1 MTQDFSHPSRE
12 KTFKMN
18 AFGAEEWARL
28 HEPVNNVDETSDES
42 PGELTGITVTVTVTL
57 TPRGSVQAIVITINN
72 SS

>member
-1 MTQDFSHPSRE
+1 
-12 KTFKMN
+12 MN

-42 PGELTGITVTVTVTL
+42 PGGITVTVTVTL

>member
-1 MTQDFSHPSRE
+1 
-12 KTFKMN
+12 MN

-42 PGELTGITVTVTVTL
+42 TGITVTVTVTL